1 MTALLDHERIII
13 NQKAKLIEIVN
24 EYAIR
29 DESGQDIGVI
39 RQEGQSKLKKLAGL
53 ISSLDQFM
61 THTLSVYET
70 SGEKVLGLVRP
81 RKCVKSKLLVT
92 DGDGRGVG

>member
-39 RQEGQSKLKKLAGL
+39 RQEGQNKLKKVARLV
-53 ISSLDQFM
+53 QF
-61 THTLSVYET
+61 TRPVHDPYAQR
-70 SGEKVLGLVRP
+70 VRSF
-81 RKCVKSKLLVT
+81 R
-92 DGDGRGVG
+92 